1 MVKNRERE
9 FNLEDIVDLQAWP
22 VSEVDRPEYSALVD
36 RLARELAQQQYCVL
50 DAFMRPEAIAQA
62 VQHVNQVVEAGYR
75 NESHRNC
82 YLRRQRNP
90 NEADDHPDNIFFD
103 ASYTMLAA
111 NLFSDVFVLKKLY
124 YWQPMID
131 FVARITQSPALYP
144 GADAYQP
151 VNVLCSGAGDQSA
164 WHFDSWNAFTMT
176 LMLQSAERGGHFE
189 LVPGMRTKEDSNF
202 AGVSKVLKGDQT
214 SNVRVPRDPGALV
227 IFRGSTALHRVSP
240 VLGKTSRLM
249 GVFVYEDRP
258 GVVGDPEVNATVYGP
273 TASRQQY
280 ES

>member
-1 MVKNRERE
+1 MGQLTVD
-9 FNLEDIVDLQAWP
+9 DIIDLHAWP
-22 VSEVDRPEYSALVD
+22 LAMVDRPEYSALVD
-36 RLARELAQQQYCVL
+36 RLSNELAEQQYCVL

-62 VQHVNQVVEAGYR
+62 VQDVNRVVESGYR

-82 YLRRQRNP
+82 YLRRQKNP
-90 NEADDHPDNIFFD
+90 DEADDHPDNIFFD

-111 NLFSDVFVLKKLY
+111 NLFSDSFALKVLY

-131 FVARITQSPALYP
+131 FIARITQSPALYP
-144 GADAYQP
+144 SADRYQP
-151 VNVLCSGAGDQSA
+151 VNVLCSGDGDESA

-189 LVPGMRTKEDSNF
+189 LVPGIRSREDPNF

-214 SNVRVPRDPGALV
+214 RNVRVPRDPGALV

-240 VLGKTSRLM
+240 VNGTTKRLM

-273 TASRQQY
+273 TAT
-280 ES
+280 